1 MRPSTPDSPRDE
13 ICADVNPQLWHFFL
27 GRIGE
32 RLKPS
37 NYTEAEV
44 VQILDQMELASKA
57 IESTLERLA
66 LFFTPTYPGNTRP
79 H

>member
-1 MRPSTPDSPRDE
+1 MRPSTPDTPRDE
-13 ICADVNPQLWHFFL
+13 QCAQVNPDLWHFFL

-37 NYTEAEV
+37 MYTEAEV
-44 VQILDQMELASKA
+44 VQILDQMDLASKA
-57 IESTLERLA
+57 VESTLERLA
-66 LFFTPTYPGNTRP
+66 LFFAPTLGKNARP

>member
-1 MRPSTPDSPRDE
+1 MRPSTPDTPRDE
-13 ICADVNPQLWHFFL
+13 VCAEVNPALWNFFL

-37 NYTEAEV
+37 MYTEAEV
-44 VQILDQMELASKA
+44 VIILDQMELASKA
-57 IESTLERLA
+57 IESTLGRLA
-66 LFFTPTYPGNTRP
+66 LFFSPTLPGNSRP

>member
-1 MRPSTPDSPRDE
+1 MRPSTPDTPRDE
-13 ICADVNPQLWHFFL
+13 QCAQVNPDLWHFFL

-37 NYTEAEV
+37 MYTEAEV
-44 VQILDQMELASKA
+44 VQILDQMDLASKA
-57 IESTLERLA
+57 VESTLERLA
-66 LFFTPTYPGNTRP
+66 LFFTPTYPGNSRP